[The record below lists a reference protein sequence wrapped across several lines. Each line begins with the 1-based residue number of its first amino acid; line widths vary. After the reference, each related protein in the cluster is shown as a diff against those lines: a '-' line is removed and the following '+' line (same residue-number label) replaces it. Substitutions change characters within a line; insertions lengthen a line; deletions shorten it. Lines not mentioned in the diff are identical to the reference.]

1 MSPWIPPEIHLHR
14 LRRSGWRLERCV
26 RCILDWVYGLNSWRG
41 SPSPKWREEEWKSIG
56 QILVEGFQDHGY
68 FLCRLFPV
76 FTAALIFSDNA
87 VSDATLLESLP
98 LYLCRSDKDLITTS
112 LKEDFSGRDRGEL
125 LDLLDSLDVTTLP
138 TSENLKKASFLKQ
151 LIQKPRYAAAKKKNS
166 FIAGNFLKEAFL
178 NSRDVL
184 LMYEDKKTTT
194 RNLLKSLDTPPATQA
209 ENKSFCFL

>member
-1 MSPWIPPEIHLHR
+1 M
-14 LRRSGWRLERCV
+14 
-26 RCILDWVYGLNSWRG
+26 
-41 SPSPKWREEEWKSIG
+41 
-56 QILVEGFQDHGY
+56 EGFQDHGY

-151 LIQKPRYAAAKKKNS
+151 LIQKPRYAAAKKK
-166 FIAGNFLKEAFL
+166 I
-178 NSRDVL
+178 L
-184 LMYEDKKTTT
+184 L
-194 RNLLKSLDTPPATQA
+194 LLATSS
-209 ENKSFCFL
+209 KRHF